1 MRALFVG
8 RLEVLAGLAAA
19 CENAGH
25 DVAFATAP
33 SSVPR
38 VEMAG
43 FEVRPAGLDVEAEA
57 EHATAALAGDLAP
70 LADHWGADLVVHDD
84 GDAHDGAQLGAARCG
99 RATVVVSTRPVR
111 PPTDRP
117 SPSRLHLAT
126 LPPSF
131 QWTARPERWVPGFAY
146 LRPGPFRARPPDEDV
161 AVGTGDWAFV
171 MGALAA
177 GTPVVMAPHDDEE
190 AELAFRVTATG
201 AGVLDGPDAVRH
213 LLDEPLYFANAQ
225 RLRREI
231 DALPPAAATVALL
244 TSQA

>member
-8 RLEVLAGLAAA
+8 RLEVLAGLATA

-43 FEVRPAGLDVEAEA
+43 FEALPAGLDVEAEA
-57 EHATAALAGDLAP
+57 EHAVAALAGDLAP
-70 LADHWGADLVVHDD
+70 LADHWGAELVVHDD
-84 GDAHDGAQLGAARCG
+84 GDAHDGAQLGAERAD
-99 RATVVVSTRPVR
+99 RATVVVSTRPV
-111 PPTDRP
+111 PPP
-117 SPSRLHLAT
+117 SDHPTPAGLHLAT

-131 QWTARPERWVPGFAY
+131 QWTAQPERWVAAFSY

-161 AVGTGDWAFV
+161 AVGTGEWAFV

-177 GTPVVMAPHDDEE
+177 GTPVVMAPRSDEE
-190 AELAFRVTATG
+190 AELAFRVAATG

-231 DALPPAAATVALL
+231 EALPSPAAAAALL
-244 TSQA
+244 TSQS